1 MKSIEDLELE
11 RRFAQI
17 LDDAQ
22 QEPIVIRRAGQDIAA
37 IVSAAEYERL
47 READI
52 RSFLDLR
59 KQVAAEAAD
68 NGLTARRLA
77 ALIRRT

>member
-17 LDDAQ
+17 LDAAQ
-22 QEPIVIRRAGQDIAA
+22 QEPIIIRRAGQDVAV

-47 READI
+47 REANI
-52 RSFLDLR
+52 QSFLDLR
-59 KQVAAEAAD
+59 KQVAAEAAA
-68 NGLTARRLA
+68 NGLTARKLA